1 MNAENHNNAENH
13 SAVLLTHLLMSQIRL
28 YTTEISLS
36 FVIIILAFPHIW
48 KKDDHTFRP
57 GVICHADIKM
67 KNMITF
73 LVSTE

>member
-1 MNAENHNNAENH
+1 MNAENHNKAENH
-13 SAVLLTHLLMSQIRL
+13 STLLLTHFLMLQIRL

-36 FVIIILAFPHIW
+36 FVIIILAFPRIS
-48 KKDDHTFRP
+48 KTDYHTFRP